1 MKLNPTVEN
10 KLILT
15 SVSDLCVTYTFTLRD
30 HKTSVAYLAC
40 NLMEYRKN
48 IVKKKDFTQ

>member
-1 MKLNPTVEN
+1 MKN

-15 SVSDLCVTYTFTLRD
+15 SVSDLCITYTFTLRD
-30 HKTSVAYLAC
+30 HKTSVGYLEC

-48 IVKKKDFTQ
+48 IVKKNDFT